1 VAWRF
6 SKSTIDGAEAMSI
19 MSHLSELRMRIIR
32 ACLSIAIGAAIIL
45 IFYDQVLHF
54 LTQPY
59 RNICESRPDFN
70 CDGSLYALG
79 PIEGLAARM
88 RIAGYGG
95 IIISVPIILWQLWRF
110 VSPAMSAKEKKY
122 AIPFAV
128 SSFVLFVFG
137 GALAFWT
144 LDKALEFLI
153 TWSGA
158 DVNQTYQI
166 AKYISLVALMVL
178 AFGAGFLLPVIVVFL
193 QLVGAVT
200 PQQLR
205 KQWRIA
211 VMVVFVISA
220 VITPSGDPI
229 SMLALAIP
237 MTVLYILAVIIGF
250 IAQRRKRKHSIN
262 DNIDND

>member
-1 VAWRF
+1 MAWRF
-6 SKSTIDGAEAMSI
+6 SKSTIDGAQPMSI

-32 ACLSIAIGAAIIL
+32 SCLSIAIGAAVIL

-79 PIEGLAARM
+79 PIEGLASRM

-110 VSPAMSAKEKKY
+110 VSPAMSPKEKKY
-122 AIPFAV
+122 AVPFAV
-128 SSFVLFVFG
+128 SSFVLFVLG

-144 LDKALEFLI
+144 LDRALEFLI

-250 IAQRRKRKHSIN
+250 ISQRRKRKNSVN